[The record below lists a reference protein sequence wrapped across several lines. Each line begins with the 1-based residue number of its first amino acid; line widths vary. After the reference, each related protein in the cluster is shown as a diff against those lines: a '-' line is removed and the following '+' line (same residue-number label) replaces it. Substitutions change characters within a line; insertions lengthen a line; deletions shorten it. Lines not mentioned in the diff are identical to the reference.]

1 MLTAEIIGNLGANA
15 EIRNNE
21 YITFRVAHTDK
32 IRSGETVT
40 ETTTW
45 VSVTTSIEK
54 KTILPYLTTGTKV
67 FVRGKL
73 SARCYIGNDGHHH
86 AGINIRAFDIEL
98 CGGNRAP
105 AAPTPQNPETPN
117 TNNNNLPF

>member
-15 EIRNNE
+15 EVRNNE

-54 KTILPYLTTGTKV
+54 KTILPFLTTGTKV

-73 SARCYIGNDGHHH
+73 SARCYLGNDGHHH

-98 CGGNRAP
+98 CGGPRALP
-105 AAPTPQNPETPN
+105 AQPQQIEKTPN
-117 TNNNNLPF
+117 NNSNDLPF

>member
-32 IRSGETVT
+32 VRSGETVT

-73 SARCYIGNDGHHH
+73 SARCYVGNDGHHH
-86 AGINIRAFDIEL
+86 AGINIRAFDVEL
-98 CGGNRAP
+98 CGSPRTP
-105 AAPTPQNPETPN
+105 STPEPTKEET
-117 TNNNNLPF
+117 TNNNYNDLPF

>member
-21 YITFRVAHTDK
+21 YITFRVAHTEK
-32 IRSGETVT
+32 TRSGETVT

-54 KTILPYLTTGTKV
+54 KTILQYLTTGTKV

-73 SARCYIGNDGHHH
+73 SARCYVGNDGHHH
-86 AGINIRAFDIEL
+86 AGINIRAYDIEL
-98 CGGNRAP
+98 CGGPRA
-105 AAPTPQNPETPN
+105 TTTQNQQNEET
-117 TNNNNLPF
+117 TNNNNNDLPF